1 MCSSEVLLVAT
12 LLAGTP
18 SMPMVSLDEAL
29 KLALEG
35 NAELKVA
42 RAEVDVAQ
50 ATVPL
55 SHDWEMPKLRLQLN
69 DVQNVPTGAFR
80 WYAGLSWRPP
90 NPWVWRNGSEAAEA
104 DVVGM
109 RSELAARSWRV
120 VRDLRLAWLDLS
132 GAAAHEKLAKDT
144 VEVRQKLLEVL
155 RKRLAQGGGT
165 QVELNLAQLGETD
178 ARQEELRWQAAELK
192 ATQAV
197 AYLVGQPVMPV
208 PATMPAEPPELPT
221 LEALE
226 ARLEKHPVLEALR
239 AKVARAK
246 AKERT
251 EGSKR
256 LPWPEL
262 QARFRQETGTT
273 PQNDFQFGVTVP
285 LGVTPAPEL
294 DVARAVATRNQAQ
307 LDAERAQRRSE
318 LQILLARAESLK
330 ERWLTFEQDYRTTLA
345 SHRALQQRV
354 LAEGSLDPTLLMT
367 ADRQAIDLEHKRLEV
382 QLDLARALV
391 ELDGVAGP

>member
-1 MCSSEVLLVAT
+1 
-12 LLAGTP
+12 
-18 SMPMVSLDEAL
+18 
-29 KLALEG
+29 
-35 NAELKVA
+35 VA
-42 RAEVDVAQ
+42 RAS
-50 ATVPL
+50 VPL
-55 SHDWEMPKLRLQLN
+55 AHDWEMPKLRLQLN

-90 NPWVWRNGSEAAEA
+90 NPWVWRNGSDAAEYQ
-104 DVVGM
+104 VVEL
-109 RSELAARSWRV
+109 RAELAAKSWRV
-120 VRDLRLAWLDLS
+120 MKELRLAWLDLS
-132 GAAAHEKLAKDT
+132 GAVAHEDLAKST
-144 VEVRQKLLEVL
+144 LEVRQKLLVVL
-155 RKRLAQGGGT
+155 RKRLERGGGT

-178 ARQEELRWQAAELK
+178 ALQELMRWQGAELK

-197 AYLVGQPVMPV
+197 AYLVGKPVLPI
-208 PATMPAEPPELPT
+208 ASTLASTPPELPS

-226 ARLEKHPVLEALR
+226 ARLEKHPALEALR
-239 AKVARAK
+239 AKVERAH
-246 AKERT
+246 AKEKN
-251 EGSKR
+251 EGAKR

-294 DVARAVATRNQAQ
+294 DVARATALRNQAQ
-307 LDAERAQRRSE
+307 LDAEKAQRQSE

-330 ERWLTFEQDYRTTLA
+330 ERWLSFEKDYRTTIE
-345 SHRALQQRV
+345 SHRALQARV
-354 LAEGSLDPTLLMT
+354 LAEGTLDPTLLMT

-391 ELDGVAGP
+391 ELDAIAGP